1 MFDWRQL
8 LGGKLNIQE
17 KNEMASENN
26 VVERLL
32 PLMTPRRHAVLD
44 ELTYVGTTLYC
55 SFFSATRSEE

>member
-1 MFDWRQL
+1 MAE

-32 PLMTPRRHAVLD
+32 TLMTPRRHAVLD

-55 SFFSATRSEE
+55 SLFFSDAI